1 METLRG
7 AWDTALAFLTPY
19 YNQTVAFLRTLDSVV
34 WWTVGGVLLVLFLL
48 WLLLRRREPRKDG
61 RPEVLLSLGTIA
73 APDGEV
79 AGTEGRH
86 LLRLTVSNL
95 NTYAVQVLELALKT
109 PEMDVPVTA
118 EVAAVVPPEGSV
130 LLEQP
135 FTGVT
140 GDEGRLNLYF
150 YTAGKRRIYRLQAP
164 FALEPWNNRYKI
176 SPLDQSVA
184 PARQLASAGVSR
196 VQEQTWREARQERA
210 EVATSSAPREAVY
223 VVREKPR
230 KRREV
235 RERPA
240 EKPRRSSEPV
250 EAPHYSDNHS
260 DNYSETVFPDEF

>member
-7 AWDTALAFLTPY
+7 AWDTTLSFLTPY
-19 YNQTVAFLRTLDSVV
+19 YQQTVAFLRTLDPVV
-34 WWTVGGVLLVLFLL
+34 WWTVGGVLLVSFLL

-61 RPEVLLSLGTIA
+61 RPEVLLSLGTVS

-130 LLEQP
+130 MLEQSL
-135 FTGVT
+135 TGVT

-176 SPLDQSVA
+176 SPLDQSVT

-196 VQEQTWREARQERA
+196 VQEQTWREAREQERA

-223 VVREKPR
+223 VVREKPQ

-240 EKPRRSSEPV
+240 ELPRTPEPV
-250 EAPHYSDNHS
+250 EAPH
-260 DNYSETVFPDEF
+260 YSETVFPDEF

>member
-1 METLRG
+1 MTETLRG
-7 AWDTALAFLTPY
+7 AWETALSFLTRTY
-19 YNQTVAFLRTLDSVV
+19 TQAATFARTLDPVV
-34 WWTVGGVLLVLFLL
+34 WWTIGGAVLVLFLL
-48 WLLLRRREPRKDG
+48 WLLLRRREPRKSN
-61 RPEVLLSLGTIA
+61 RPEVLLSLGTIS

-95 NTYAVQVLELALKT
+95 NAYAVQVLELALKT

-130 LLEQP
+130 MLEQP
-135 FTGVT
+135 FTGLT
-140 GDEGRLNLYF
+140 GELGRLNLYF
-150 YTAGKRRIYRLQAP
+150 YTAGSRRIFRLQAP

-184 PARQLASAGVSR
+184 PAKQLASAGLSR
-196 VQEQTWREARQERA
+196 VQEQTWRDRGQGEQKRLE
-210 EVATSSAPREAVY
+210 TSNYVPRETVQ

-230 KRREV
+230 NV
-235 RERPA
+235 REARRPA
-240 EKPRRSSEPV
+240 ERPRRATEPV
-250 EAPHYSDNHS
+250 EAPHYG